1 MGIHDT
7 STSFFLFLKKKRTTN
22 SPITQSQESPFS
34 YIHTYIKLSNGA
46 RIHSQKKLKPKK
58 PIHQFVQ
65 ALSNPLY
72 VHYLATQKLFE
83 DDAFIRYLDYLQ
95 YFREPKYM
103 RFLQYP
109 GPTLRMLDLLQQDQF
124 RKDAISPA
132 LIDDLVR
139 TGFEASTA
147 GLVGGGG
154 R

>member
-1 MGIHDT
+1 MAQVQT
-7 STSFFLFLKKKRTTN
+7 ST
-22 SPITQSQESPFS
+22 QSGGEVKGRDIEW
-34 YIHTYIKLSNGA
+34 YGGA
-46 RIHSQKKLKPKK
+46 SRFELELE
-58 PIHQFVQ
+58 FVQ

-83 DDAFIRYLDYLQ
+83 DDTFVRYLDYLQ
-95 YFREPKYM
+95 YFREAKYM
-103 RFLQYP
+103 RFLQYVHSFSPHPSLTLFPQHLICHHPGYP

-147 GLVGGGG
+147 GLVGGG

>member
-1 MGIHDT
+1 MAEVRNDRTMQPTT
-7 STSFFLFLKKKRTTN
+7 STTTTTDVRD
-22 SPITQSQESPFS
+22 IEW
-34 YIHTYIKLSNGA
+34 YGGA
-46 RIHSQKKLKPKK
+46 SRFELELE
-58 PIHQFVQ
+58 FVQ

-83 DDAFIRYLDYLQ
+83 DDAFVRYLDYLQ

-139 TGFEASTA
+139 TGFEANTA

>member
-1 MGIHDT
+1 MAEIQT
-7 STSFFLFLKKKRTTN
+7 STQARGDDVNEKGGRD
-22 SPITQSQESPFS
+22 IEW
-34 YIHTYIKLSNGA
+34 YGGA
-46 RIHSQKKLKPKK
+46 SRFELELE
-58 PIHQFVQ
+58 FVQ

-72 VHYLATQKLFE
+72 VHYLATQKVFE
-83 DDAFIRYLDYLQ
+83 DEAFVRYLAYLQ
-95 YFREPKYM
+95 YFRLPQYL

-124 RKDAISPA
+124 RRDAISPA

-147 GLVGGGG
+147 GLAMGDGG

>member
-1 MGIHDT
+1 MAEVQT
-7 STSFFLFLKKKRTTN
+7 STQPRGDDVNVKGGRD
-22 SPITQSQESPFS
+22 IEW
-34 YIHTYIKLSNGA
+34 YGGA
-46 RIHSQKKLKPKK
+46 SRFELELE
-58 PIHQFVQ
+58 FVQ
-65 ALSNPLY
+65 ALGNPLY
-72 VHYLATQKLFE
+72 VHYLATQKAFE
-83 DDAFIRYLDYLQ
+83 DEAFVRYLAYLQ
-95 YFREPKYM
+95 YFRLPQYL

-147 GLVGGGG
+147 GLAMGGGG

>member
-1 MGIHDT
+1 MGDDVNVNVKGERDI
-7 STSFFLFLKKKRTTN
+7 
-22 SPITQSQESPFS
+22 EW
-34 YIHTYIKLSNGA
+34 YGGA
-46 RIHSQKKLKPKK
+46 SRFELELE
-58 PIHQFVQ
+58 FVQ

-72 VHYLATQKLFE
+72 VHYLATQKVFE
-83 DDAFIRYLDYLQ
+83 DEAFVRYLAYLQ
-95 YFREPKYM
+95 YFRLPQYL

-124 RKDAISPA
+124 RRDAISPA

-147 GLVGGGG
+147 GLAMGDGG

>member
-1 MGIHDT
+1 MRKRARNSINAADRGQRTPKTI
-7 STSFFLFLKKKRTTN
+7 KKKKKKEFHN
-22 SPITQSQESPFS
+22 NNNNNFFS
-34 YIHTYIKLSNGA
+34 F
-46 RIHSQKKLKPKK
+46 P
-58 PIHQFVQ
+58 QFVQ

-72 VHYLATQKLFE
+72 VHYLATQKVFE
-83 DDAFIRYLDYLQ
+83 DEAFVRYLAYLQ
-95 YFREPKYM
+95 YFRLPQYL

-124 RKDAISPA
+124 RRDAISPA

-147 GLVGGGG
+147 GLAMGDGG

>member
-1 MGIHDT
+1 MAGVQT
-7 STSFFLFLKKKRTTN
+7 STRSVSDVK
-22 SPITQSQESPFS
+22 
-34 YIHTYIKLSNGA
+34 GA
-46 RIHSQKKLKPKK
+46 GGRDIEWYGGASRFELELE
-58 PIHQFVQ
+58 FVQ

-83 DDAFIRYLDYLQ
+83 DDAFVRYLDYLQ

-103 RFLQYP
+103 RFLQKLADPSGLDGIFRYP

-147 GLVGGGG
+147 GLVGGSG

>member
-1 MGIHDT
+1 MADVQN
-7 STSFFLFLKKKRTTN
+7 STHSGSDVKGRD
-22 SPITQSQESPFS
+22 IEW
-34 YIHTYIKLSNGA
+34 YGGA
-46 RIHSQKKLKPKK
+46 SRFELELE
-58 PIHQFVQ
+58 FVQ

-83 DDAFIRYLDYLQ
+83 DDAFVRYLDYLQ
-95 YFREPKYM
+95 YFREP
-103 RFLQYP
+103 RYP

-147 GLVGGGG
+147 GLVGGG

>member
-1 MGIHDT
+1 MMAEVQT
-7 STSFFLFLKKKRTTN
+7 STHSGSEVKGRD
-22 SPITQSQESPFS
+22 IEW
-34 YIHTYIKLSNGA
+34 YGGA
-46 RIHSQKKLKPKK
+46 SRFELELE
-58 PIHQFVQ
+58 FVQ

-83 DDAFIRYLDYLQ
+83 DDAFVRYLAYLQ

-147 GLVGGGG
+147 GLVGGG

>member
-1 MGIHDT
+1 MAGVQT
-7 STSFFLFLKKKRTTN
+7 STQAMSDVM
-22 SPITQSQESPFS
+22 
-34 YIHTYIKLSNGA
+34 GA
-46 RIHSQKKLKPKK
+46 GGRDIEWYGGASRFELELE
-58 PIHQFVQ
+58 FVQ

-139 TGFEASTA
+139 TGFEA
-147 GLVGGGG
+147 
-154 R
+154 

>member
-1 MGIHDT
+1 MAGVQT
-7 STSFFLFLKKKRTTN
+7 
-22 SPITQSQESPFS
+22 PTQSMSDV
-34 YIHTYIKLSNGA
+34 KGA
-46 RIHSQKKLKPKK
+46 GGRRDIEWYGGASRFELELE
-58 PIHQFVQ
+58 FVQ

-83 DDAFIRYLDYLQ
+83 DDDFIRYLDYLQ

-109 GPTLRMLDLLQQDQF
+109 GPTLRMLDLLQQDHF

-147 GLVGGGG
+147 GLVGGGA

>member
-1 MGIHDT
+1 MAGVQT
-7 STSFFLFLKKKRTTN
+7 STQAMSDVM
-22 SPITQSQESPFS
+22 
-34 YIHTYIKLSNGA
+34 GA
-46 RIHSQKKLKPKK
+46 GGRDIEWYGGASRFELELE
-58 PIHQFVQ
+58 FVQ

>member
-1 MGIHDT
+1 MAGVQT
-7 STSFFLFLKKKRTTN
+7 
-22 SPITQSQESPFS
+22 PTQSMSDV
-34 YIHTYIKLSNGA
+34 KGA
-46 RIHSQKKLKPKK
+46 GGRRDIEWYGGASRFELELE
-58 PIHQFVQ
+58 FVQ

-83 DDAFIRYLDYLQ
+83 DDAFVRYLDYLQ

-109 GPTLRMLDLLQQDQF
+109 GPTLRMLDLLQQDHF

-147 GLVGGGG
+147 GLVGGGA